1 MASPAKIQ
9 PEVAQLSPLMDVQ
22 ASSSTLVSAS
32 ASSPMS
38 LPKSIENEANQ
49 EDIQV
54 VHFGLVWQRHK
65 KSPLRNRPIVC
76 CWNDVEKYTC

>member
-32 ASSPMS
+32 ASSPLS

-54 VHFGLVWQRHK
+54 VHFGLV
-65 KSPLRNRPIVC
+65 
-76 CWNDVEKYTC
+76 